1 MELQSRRDV
10 TSTSSSNALAWHGH
24 RGRGAAIREVQDII
38 AIRDP
43 VCRNLRITLG
53 YHDLTL
59 AMSELLGR
67 ENVTW
72 VAFASWASR
81 TAGHFIRQDYMP
93 AIVHAYMEKLAYFHR
108 GVHFA
113 HSLLSGMR
121 KHNGRP
127 ARSLLEASVE
137 RLSLLITETV
147 AAGNLSVFADIAPVF
162 ATMVDWFRDAKSYRE
177 DELEAFLETLKPGP
191 VEEDGQDLLIVAF
204 RNYYHAMFE
213 RDPKAKAEYIL
224 LANNLCGY
232 HEQNRLQKYI
242 FRSLNAPVANL
253 IADAANDRAREL
265 THERMHRPVG
275 GMVERMMR
283 PFSSWLQKEWAT
295 VATRWLMRIDVPGQ
309 TFSLGADLPNR
320 CEHYMFPKDLMTI
333 ENPELASLLA
343 RLDYTPDTVE
353 GSAAKNW
360 GRLEDRMN
368 FIVDLFRTR
377 QQDQSL
383 FSPPF
388 TEEQI
393 ASIRR
398 NVVPPGK
405 L

>member
-10 TSTSSSNALAWHGH
+10 ASSSSSNALAWHARRE
-24 RGRGAAIREVQDII
+24 RGTAIGEVQDII
-38 AIRDP
+38 TIEDP

-53 YHDLTL
+53 YHDLTV
-59 AMSELLGR
+59 AMSDLLGR
-67 ENVTW
+67 ENVSW
-72 VAFASWASR
+72 VAFAAWASR
-81 TAGHFIRQDYMP
+81 TAGRFIRQDYMP
-93 AIVHAYMEKLAYFHR
+93 GIVRSYMEKLAHFHR

-113 HSLLSGMR
+113 HNLLSGVR
-121 KHNGRP
+121 GRNAKP
-127 ARSLLEASVE
+127 SRSLLEASVE
-137 RLSLLITETV
+137 RLSLLVTETV
-147 AAGNLSVFADIAPVF
+147 AAGNLSVFADIAPAF
-162 ATMVDWFRDAKSYRE
+162 ARMIEWFRGAECYKE
-177 DELEAFLETLKPGP
+177 DELEAFLATLNPGP
-191 VEEDGQDLLIVAF
+191 VDEDGQELLIIAF

-213 RDPKAKAEYIL
+213 RDPKAKAEHIL

-242 FRSLNAPVANL
+242 FRSLNAPVASL

-265 THERMHRPVG
+265 THQRIHKPVRG
-275 GMVERMMR
+275 VVERMMQ
-283 PFSSWLQKEWAT
+283 PFTIWLQNEWAS

-333 ENPELASLLA
+333 ENPELSSLLA
-343 RLDYTPDTVE
+343 RLDYTPDTVQ

-377 QQDQSL
+377 QQDDVL

-398 NVVPPGK
+398 NVVPPGD